1 MRGVSPVGGKHMLQ
15 IMRIRLTLV
24 LLIIVTGIPQ
34 TSTAQT
40 ISSEIGI
47 VLMHGKGGSPAWYVS
62 TLASYLEEKEYLVA
76 NLEMP
81 WSGRRDYHVSVNVAE
96 REVESALD
104 TLRSKGAKK
113 LFVAGHSQG
122 GLFALFLG
130 GKHVVDGIVSIAPGG
145 DVSNS
150 TFREKLGASVE
161 LARKLITEG
170 KGDEKTRFYDYE
182 NTKGM
187 TPVITTPTIYL
198 SWFDPNGAMNQTMAV
213 KAMSPRIPVL
223 YIVPKGDYPG
233 LRKVKESMF
242 NALPGNPL
250 SKLYEPDSS
259 HVNAPSASR
268 DEIVRWTTEVVHRA
282 NPALQGTPASL
293 GRP

>member
-1 MRGVSPVGGKHMLQ
+1 MR
-15 IMRIRLTLV
+15 MRFTLV
-24 LLIIVTGIPQ
+24 LLILVTGMPQ
-34 TSTAQT
+34 TSTAQK

-62 TLASYLEEKEYLVA
+62 TLASYLEKNEYVVA

-81 WSGRRDYHVSVNVAE
+81 WSGRRDYHVSVSVAE

-104 TLRSKGAKK
+104 ALRSKGAKK
-113 LFVAGHSQG
+113 LFVVGHSQG
-122 GLFALFLG
+122 GLFALFFG

-145 DVSNS
+145 DVGNS
-150 TFREKLGASVE
+150 TFREKLGASVD
-161 LARKLITEG
+161 LARKLIAEG
-170 KGDEKTRFYDYE
+170 RGDEKTRFYDYE
-182 NTKGM
+182 NIKGM

-213 KAMSPRIPVL
+213 IAVSPRIPVL

-233 LRKVKESMF
+233 LRRVKEPMF

-259 HVNAPSASR
+259 HIDAPSASR
-268 DEIVRWTTEVVHRA
+268 DEIVRWTTDVGRRA
-282 NPALQGTPASL
+282 NPGLQGSPAKRAPLEL
-293 GRP
+293 GVE